1 MILIDTQKAEFNKLS
16 EVKIFDKSETVVK
29 PNGNL
34 LVIGLGGEGSKTVL
48 KLKGM
53 LQNEIDPDDNI
64 EFIMIDSC
72 IPEMEKTIEDSK
84 EGLGFNATEVFS
96 IYRPNLE
103 KILVDEAS
111 RKDTLESLA
120 KWMSP
125 EIPAEMIGI
134 RGAKGN
140 RQIGRL
146 MFSNA
151 YEEMRVLLFE
161 KLTMMYRKSGGRKLD
176 VIIVSCTG
184 GGTGSGIISDLAYNI
199 RGYARSQ
206 KMNSFRL
213 GAVLMTPDMIF
224 GEEEI
229 NAEKR
234 EKLLANSYACLKE
247 ISEQMNIEK
256 GDTPY
261 VFECKER
268 SFTIKENIFDSAI
281 LITGRKGQDK
291 TYIPSRVIHS
301 DVAYFMYK
309 LTSPKYIGGEEF
321 GGGHN
326 LLRDIFFRK
335 NEKEAFKIMTET
347 DYKIPIKEIENI
359 SEYEVFQEVFQKF
372 KASPLQEPGVKEK
385 ISSCF
390 SELREF
396 VSGKPGDEINLQIN
410 GLVNIALVE
419 KPVYRDIKKGRDTI
433 RESIGRD
440 LGNMRKNINGISK
453 NVETKLWR
461 KIEDLVNFITEEY
474 GPMGVLYVIGAKE
487 YIDTA
492 DDMGLIKEVK
502 AIKEISA
509 GYTPSSE
516 YTRIIE
522 SIKQMVAKKL
532 FAFPK
537 AKRETENGYYDACIK
552 EALSTERTILMEG
565 FEDSDLY
572 DDTIRWLRQVA
583 ERISDIFVPFSKDL
597 EESIEDLSN
606 DSKRILSYMLRDS
619 RQSHLL
625 PSDYVTADRLED
637 FRKALVRLYNDNKV
651 NIENERPIEVKEHM
665 ERAYK
670 NLFAGLGVYSAEKF
684 LYMSFTE
691 GETTLQ
697 EMNALFVQNSNE
709 KRDAALRKAAES
721 FVKGSREK
729 ISRKKLTI
737 IKEGEVYKYK
747 RRKYISLPDAMPHF
761 STVVTQI
768 LTSEPYNEKAN
779 SIAVNPGDISIT
791 EDDIISEIPFSILL
805 SYEEMR
811 RHYEDLKITEILDTD
826 SRPKE

>member
-16 EVKIFDKSETVVK
+16 EVKIFDKSESVVK

-34 LVIGLGGEGSKTVL
+34 LVIGLGGEGAKTVL

-53 LQNEIDPDDNI
+53 LQHEIDPEDNI

-84 EGLGFNATEVFS
+84 DSLGFNATEVFS

-103 KILVDEAS
+103 KMLVEEAS
-111 RKDTLESLA
+111 RKEAYQNLA

-125 EIPAEMIGI
+125 DMPAEMIGI
-134 RGAKGN
+134 RGARGN

-151 YEEMRVLLFE
+151 YEELRVLIFE
-161 KLTMMYRKSGGRKLD
+161 KLSMMYKKSAGRRLD
-176 VIIVSCTG
+176 VIIVTCTG
-184 GGTGSGIISDLAYNI
+184 GGTGSGIISDVAYNI
-199 RGYARSQ
+199 RAYAKSQ
-206 KMNSFRL
+206 KMNGFRL
-213 GAVLMTPDMIF
+213 GAVLMTPDMLF
-224 GEEEI
+224 GEEGI

-234 EKLLANSYACLKE
+234 EKLLANSYACLNE
-247 ISEQMNIEK
+247 ISEQMKLEN
-256 GDTPY
+256 GDVPY
-261 VFECKER
+261 YFESNER
-268 SFTIKENIFDSAI
+268 RLSLKENIFDSAI

-335 NEKEAFKIMTET
+335 NEKEAFKIMSET

-359 SEYEVFQEVFQKF
+359 SEYEVFHEVFQKF
-372 KASPLQEPGVKEK
+372 KASPLQEPAVKEK

-396 VSGKPGDEINLQIN
+396 INGKPGEEINLQIN
-410 GLVNIALVE
+410 GLVNFNLVD
-419 KPVYRDIKKGRDTI
+419 KPVYKDIKKDRDNI
-433 RESIGRD
+433 RETIGRD

-453 NVETKLWR
+453 NVETKLWK
-461 KIEDLVNFITEEY
+461 KIEDLINYATEEY

-487 YIDTA
+487 YIDTPE
-492 DDMGLIKEVK
+492 DMGLIKEVEALK
-502 AIKEISA
+502 AA
-509 GYTPSSE
+509 ARDYTPTTE

-537 AKRETENGYYDACIK
+537 AKRETEKGYYDACIK
-552 EALSTERTILMEG
+552 EALATERTILMEG

-572 DDTIRWLRQVA
+572 GDTIRWLRQVA

-597 EESIEDLSN
+597 EESVEDLSN
-606 DSKRILSYMLRDS
+606 ESKRILSYMLRDS

-625 PSDYVTADRLED
+625 PSDYVTEGRLED
-637 FRKALVRLYNDNKV
+637 FRKALVRLYNDNKI

-697 EMNALFVQNSNE
+697 EMNALFVQASNE

-737 IKEGEVYKYK
+737 IKEPEIKKYK
-747 RRKYISLPDAMPHF
+747 RRKYISLPESMPHF
-761 STVVTQI
+761 CAVITEI
-768 LTSEPYNEKAN
+768 LTSSPYNEKAN
-779 SIAVNPGDISIT
+779 SIAVNPGEMSIT
-791 EDDIISEIPFSILL
+791 EDDIISEIPFSILQNYEDMKRT
-805 SYEEMR
+805 YEE
-811 RHYEDLKITEILDTD
+811 LKITEILDAD
-826 SRPKE
+826 SRTS